1 MPATHRFHPWHDVP
15 TGPKP
20 PELLTAIVEIPRHSR
35 NKYELDKE
43 LGLFRLDRLLHSAV
57 QFPGDY
63 GFLPRTLGDDGD
75 PLDVL
80 VIMTMP
86 VFTGCLVEVRPVGIF
101 HLVDRKANDEK
112 IIAVPT
118 NDPFASEIQDIG
130 DLRAHSLREIEHFFE
145 VYKDLEGARV
155 RSRGFEG
162 RLSAGKAILAAMA
175 NYERAFGKK
184 ARRADG
190 QTVSKPAAK
199 PTRRPAKAVPKKK
212 GPR

>member
-1 MPATHRFHPWHDVP
+1 MTPPPRHVHPWHDVP
-15 TGPKP
+15 TGPNP
-20 PELLTAIVEIPRHSR
+20 PATLTAIIEIPRHSR

-63 GFLPRTLGDDGD
+63 GFLPQTLGDDDD

-101 HLVDRKANDEK
+101 NMIDRQASDEK

-118 NDPFASEIQDIG
+118 NDPFASEIHDIG

-145 VYKDLEGARV
+145 VYKDLEGVRV
-155 RSRGFEG
+155 RSRGFDNRAAAE
-162 RLSAGKAILAAMA
+162 RVILAAMA
-175 NYERAFGKK
+175 NYDRAYKRPPRGK
-184 ARRADG
+184 ATR
-190 QTVSKPAAK
+190 
-199 PTRRPAKAVPKKK
+199 PTRAKRPTPKK
-212 GPR
+212 

>member
-1 MPATHRFHPWHDVP
+1 MTSPRPFHPWHDVP
-15 TGPKP
+15 TGPQP
-20 PELLTAIVEIPRHSR
+20 PGTLTAIIEIPRHSR

-101 HLVDRKANDEK
+101 HLVDRQANDEK

-162 RLSAGKAILAAMA
+162 RHGAEKAILAAMG
-175 NYERAFGKK
+175 NYEREFGRTD
-184 ARRADG
+184 RRADG
-190 QTVSKPAAK
+190 RTGRKPDAK
-199 PTRRPAKAVPKKK
+199 PTRRPAKAVSRKT